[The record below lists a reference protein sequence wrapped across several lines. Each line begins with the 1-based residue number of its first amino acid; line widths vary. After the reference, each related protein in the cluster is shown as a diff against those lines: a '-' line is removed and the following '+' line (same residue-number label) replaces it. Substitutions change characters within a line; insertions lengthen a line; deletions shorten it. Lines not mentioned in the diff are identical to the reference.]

1 MQEGSGYG
9 RFVAGKRSKWVTL
22 LVWIIIAVVLGMV
35 WPAVNQRETNNAQD
49 LSDSKPSVQAAALAK
64 KEFPG
69 GEGLPA
75 LIVWRNSAGLTE
87 DQIQQIQALTERLD
101 QDPVEQR
108 TVGCTALS
116 AATAGD

>member
-35 WPAVNQRETNNAQD
+35 WPAVGDRETNNAQD

-64 KEFPG
+64 KNSLAVRAYQHLSSG
-69 GEGLPA
+69 VTLRA
-75 LIVWRNSAGLTE
+75 LLMIRYN
-87 DQIQQIQALTERLD
+87 RF
-101 QDPVEQR
+101 R
-108 TVGCTALS
+108 R
-116 AATAGD
+116 